1 VADPARGRFVA
12 RSTSHPDEVVGA
24 ALIDARIATPS
35 VSRSAEPLLR
45 SLQRRGEIVE
55 EVVADATGWRLNTG
69 RVTVAEAD
77 LRLARADGSSHPR
90 RHALGAF
97 TNRPAA
103 GAFARPNTNAPAF
116 RQNDTVARSV
126 LRTLAALDTAAPMAA
141 LDTAAPLA
149 APSLATAEDTGAAA
163 S

>member
-1 VADPARGRFVA
+1 MP
-12 RSTSHPDEVVGA
+12 RSASHPDEVVGD

-35 VSRSAEPLLR
+35 VSRSTEPLLR
-45 SLQRRGEIVE
+45 NLHRRGEIVE
-55 EVVADATGWRLNTG
+55 EVVADGSGWRLNTG
-69 RVTVAEAD
+69 RVSVAGAD
-77 LRLARADGSSHPR
+77 LRLARADGSAHPR

-103 GAFARPNTNAPAF
+103 GAFSRPNTNAPAF

-126 LRTLAALDTAAPMAA
+126 LRTLAALGAPAAP
-141 LDTAAPLA
+141 TPH
-149 APSLATAEDTGAAA
+149 PRRRRRRQRGAVA